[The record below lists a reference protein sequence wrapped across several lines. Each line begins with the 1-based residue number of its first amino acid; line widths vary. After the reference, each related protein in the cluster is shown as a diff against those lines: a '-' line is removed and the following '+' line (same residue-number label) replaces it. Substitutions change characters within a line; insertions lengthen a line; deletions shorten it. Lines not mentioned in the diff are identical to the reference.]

1 MTTTTITITGNT
13 QTLSGD
19 VYYDPIVIKGR
30 NMVNFDFTSLDTTDN
45 TILRVKTDYGDGSQ
59 IEYTVFSIGLD
70 HATQP
75 ITYYFALYGTY
86 SPLLVKSHLYE
97 SPSENTYFNAL
108 TAKFYI
114 ELADSRLLNF
124 YFPIK
129 IAQPSFY
136 QEMGRINIA
145 STQLVSVCSNDVFC
159 AIHDKTGDVINII
172 LS

>member
-1 MTTTTITITGNT
+1 MTTTTIAITGNT
-13 QTLSGD
+13 QSLSGSI
-19 VYYDPIVIKGR
+19 YYTPCIVKGR
-30 NMVNFDFTSLDTTDN
+30 GNIDFDFTALDTTDN
-45 TILRVKTDYGDGSQ
+45 TILRAKIDYGDGSD
-59 IEYTVFSIGLD
+59 IEYSTFNVGLD
-70 HATQP
+70 HSTQP

-86 SPLLVKSHLYE
+86 SPLLIKSHVYE
-97 SPSENTYFNAL
+97 PPAGSSYFDSL

-114 ELADSRLLNF
+114 ELADSRLINF

-145 STQLVSVCSNDVFC
+145 STQLVSVCSNDIFC
-159 AIHDKTGDVINII
+159 AIHDKTGDVVNII